1 MTAEGFG
8 AEPAEVASTSGPLP
22 TMEPTACH
30 GTAADKE
37 SSASAPVRKDP
48 LVMYVM
54 IRKDLD
60 WPMGALMNQA
70 CHASSAVTW
79 EAREDTQA
87 VDYFSEV
94 EGQMTTM
101 TMGAADEVE
110 LRKVA
115 EKLFAA
121 GFPARL
127 WVEQPEG
134 VASALATWPRR
145 RSELQKFFKGIK
157 RF

>member
-60 WPMGALMNQA
+60 WPVGALMNQA

-79 EAREDTQA
+79 ESREDTQA

-110 LRKVA
+110 LRKVRRA
-115 EKLFAA
+115 CCPGILRF
-121 GFPARL
+121 
-127 WVEQPEG
+127 
-134 VASALATWPRR
+134 LAPNKK
-145 RSELQKFFKGIK
+145 SLA
-157 RF
+157 